1 MTKVLNCIRGDA
13 DCGFSAE
20 GESNEEVIQ
29 TIAAHLKNEH
39 DENITP
45 DLFARLQHDIHEK

>member
-1 MTKVLNCIRGDA
+1 MTKVLKCIHDDA
-13 DCGFSAE
+13 DCDFSAE
-20 GESNEEVIQ
+20 GESIEEVVQ

-45 DLFARLQHDIHEK
+45 DLFARLQGDIHEK